1 VRSPLSILALL
12 LIGCASTQPA
22 VRPPLSGERAAPPP
36 LAGGADAIPDAP
48 PVEADADGGTG
59 AAPAGVDPVIGLV
72 GGRPVLASE
81 LLESWL
87 QRDSI
92 GLKSAYN
99 VIVSGRLAQLEATRL
114 GLRIPPALVAEATAA
129 NLDRL
134 ARSLVGPDA
143 DGEALDGFLRERMD
157 LDPTR
162 YRDRMRADTIRE
174 LITERTV
181 RAWTLSNEYARVRL
195 LVLEDSPEVERAL
208 ADLGA
213 GADFVQLIRS
223 RGLDADG
230 MVDGLVPFMLRN
242 ERAPLSRLAFET
254 PVGQVGGPIELAE
267 AQVLLLVEA
276 RPDPLAGDW
285 DAVGLAVEGSLL
297 DDPVSDE
304 EWLAWQVAMDRR
316 WGIDVAP
323 LYDFLNEPFR

>member
-1 VRSPLSILALL
+1 VPPVQRRGGHSSGQLPLTRVGGNVRSPLSILALL

-134 ARSLVGPDA
+134 APTPTARRSTGSSASGWTSIRPA
-143 DGEALDGFLRERMD
+143 TAIGCE
-157 LDPTR
+157 PTR
-162 YRDRMRADTIRE
+162 
-174 LITERTV
+174 
-181 RAWTLSNEYARVRL
+181 S
-195 LVLEDSPEVERAL
+195 
-208 ADLGA
+208 
-213 GADFVQLIRS
+213 
-223 RGLDADG
+223 
-230 MVDGLVPFMLRN
+230 
-242 ERAPLSRLAFET
+242 
-254 PVGQVGGPIELAE
+254 
-267 AQVLLLVEA
+267 
-276 RPDPLAGDW
+276 
-285 DAVGLAVEGSLL
+285 GS
-297 DDPVSDE
+297 
-304 EWLAWQVAMDRR
+304 
-316 WGIDVAP
+316 
-323 LYDFLNEPFR
+323 